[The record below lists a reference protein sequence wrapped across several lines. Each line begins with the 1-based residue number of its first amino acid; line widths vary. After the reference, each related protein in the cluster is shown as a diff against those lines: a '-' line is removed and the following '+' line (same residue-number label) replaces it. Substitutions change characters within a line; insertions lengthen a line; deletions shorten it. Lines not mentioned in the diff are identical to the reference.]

1 LKKIVVFLAL
11 LISALICPVLAA
23 EERPV
28 NFIFLIDVSGSMVLK
43 STMVTAADGTQ
54 VTLFEALR
62 QALKQVA
69 EDPRLI
75 NPKSRISFLT
85 FGTKITDKTD
95 WPSKL
100 ERSDDRQALLKV
112 IQSPE
117 ALSADKHGDTYMGGA
132 LALALQKANQMYSEA
147 DPCTTTFIVMLTDGW
162 DEPPAGATIK
172 VRDVA
177 NDLTT
182 KQKQIFKKVGIK
194 TWKVLVIGLQRLP
207 DKKAGTTTAK
217 ELANLLGGEF
227 IDVTKQSGGTVSQ
240 RIFLALKSQV
250 EQLKGQLTLGSGK
263 SLKSGV
269 VDFGT
274 VVGNGSAKASFPLEL
289 KSCYA
294 EEISGL
300 KDVTAAIAPPK
311 LKALL
316 GTAASVTGGACQ
328 SVSTIPADAITLH
341 IAPTQ
346 IAPASG
352 EQGDRSLTSMDIS
365 VDAQA
370 HSNCPA
376 GHYAGCFK
384 LDSTA
389 KVPDY
394 IGWTLL
400 VPGRVVADPETIKV
414 KMRKPGFLWAEDS
427 DVDLVGKL
435 KELPG
440 AHAQANY
447 DVEILPHRATRI
459 ESKKGD
465 AISSDNISEAEM
477 NGGKPLSFALDTAK
491 TDSHEFKLNVAIK
504 ANQKPGKYAG
514 ILGIKISGPAE
525 TVAPSEIPFEISVE
539 PSAWEEVAPIAI
551 PILFVLVLSTVFGLF
566 LWVTNMK
573 RD

>member
-1 LKKIVVFLAL
+1 MKRLALCLAVFFLAL
-11 LISALICPVLAA
+11 ISPAFAI

-75 NPKSRISFLT
+75 NPKSRISFIT
-85 FGTKITDKTD
+85 FGTKITEKTD

-100 ERSDDRQALLKV
+100 ETAEDRQSLLKV
-112 IQSPE
+112 IQSPD
-117 ALSADKHGDTYMGGA
+117 ALNADKHGDTYMGGA
-132 LALALQKANQMYSEA
+132 LALALQKANQMYSDT

-162 DEPPAGATIK
+162 DEPPAGATVK
-172 VRDVA
+172 VRTVA
-177 NDLTT
+177 SDLTK
-182 KQKQIFKKVGIK
+182 KQSEILKKVGIK

-217 ELANLLGGEF
+217 ELADLLGGGF
-227 IDVTKQSGGTVSQ
+227 IDVTKQAGGTVSE

-250 EQLKGQLTLGSGK
+250 EQLKGQLTLGEGK
-263 SLKSGV
+263 SLKNGV

-274 VVGNGSAKASFPLEL
+274 VVGNGSAKASFPLQL

-300 KDVTAAIAPPK
+300 KDVTSTVPSSK
-311 LKALL
+311 LKELL
-316 GTAASVTGGACQ
+316 GTSASLTGGACQ
-328 SVSTIPADAITLH
+328 SITTIPTDAITLH
-341 IAPTQ
+341 VAPTQ
-346 IAPASG
+346 IAPSG
-352 EQGDRSLTSMDIS
+352 ELGNRSSTSQEIAI
-365 VDAQA
+365 DAQA
-370 HSNCPA
+370 HTNCPA

-389 KVPDY
+389 KVPEY
-394 IGWTLL
+394 IGWTLR
-400 VPGRVVADPETIKV
+400 VPGRVVADPEALKV

-427 DVDLVGKL
+427 DVDLIGKI

-447 DVEILPHRATRI
+447 DVQILPQRATMVS
-459 ESKKGD
+459 SKKGD
-465 AISSDNISEAEM
+465 AADSRAIAEDEI

-491 TDSHEFKLNVAIK
+491 ADSHEFKLNVAIK
-504 ANQKPGKYAG
+504 ANQAPGKYAG
-514 ILGIKISGPAE
+514 VLGVKISGPAE
-525 TVAPSEIPFEISVE
+525 TVAPTEIPFEVTVE
-539 PSAWEEVAPIAI
+539 PSAWEEIAPLAI
-551 PILFVLVLSTVFGLF
+551 PILFVLVLSIIFGLF
-566 LWVTNMK
+566 LWITNLK

>member
-1 LKKIVVFLAL
+1 MKKIIAL
-11 LISALICPVLAA
+11 LVILLSMLICPVLAA

-75 NPKSRISFLT
+75 NPKSRISFIT
-85 FGTKITDKTD
+85 FGTKITEKTD

-100 ERSDDRQALLKV
+100 ETAADRQALLKV
-112 IQSPE
+112 IQTPE

-162 DEPPAGATIK
+162 DEPPPGATIK
-172 VRDVA
+172 VRTVA
-177 NDLTT
+177 NELTN
-182 KQKQIFKKVGIK
+182 KQLEIFKKVGIK

-217 ELANLLGGEF
+217 ELADMLGGGF
-227 IDVTKQSGGTVSQ
+227 IDVTKQTGGTVSQ

-250 EQLKGQLTLGSGK
+250 EQLKGQLTLGSGQ
-263 SLKSGV
+263 SLKNGI

-274 VVGNGSAKASFPLEL
+274 VTGNGSAKASFPLEL

-300 KDVTAAIAPPK
+300 KDVTESVSPAKVMAIVAKAAKI
-311 LKALL
+311 
-316 GTAASVTGGACQ
+316 TGGGCQ
-328 SVSTIPADAITLH
+328 SIATLPPDAITLH
-341 IAPTQ
+341 VSPTQ

-352 EQGDRSLTSMDIS
+352 EQGNRTASAQEIS
-365 VDAQA
+365 VEAQA

-376 GHYAGCFK
+376 GHFAGCFK
-384 LDSTA
+384 LDSSA

-394 IGWTLL
+394 IGWSLQ

-414 KMRKPGFLWAEDS
+414 KMRKPGFLWSEDS
-427 DVDLVGKL
+427 DVALLGKL

-447 DVEILPHRATRI
+447 DVEISPHAAQLVI
-459 ESKKGD
+459 GKKEGD
-465 AISSDNISEAEM
+465 PNAANIPQDDI
-477 NGGKPLSFALDTAK
+477 NDGKPLSFALDTSK
-491 TDSHEFKLNVAIK
+491 TDSHEFKLNVGIK
-504 ANQKPGKYAG
+504 GKQAPGKYRGTLAVH
-514 ILGIKISGPAE
+514 ISGPAE
-525 TVAPSEIPFEISVE
+525 TVGPSEIPFEITVE
-539 PSAWEEVAPIAI
+539 PSAWEEIAPIAI
-551 PILFVLVLSTVFGLF
+551 PILFVLVILIVFGLF
-566 LWVTNMK
+566 LWLTNMR